1 LKGLSIKLFIFVK
14 NTMAKDLYHYIVKE
28 ALIED
33 GWTIT
38 DDPYFIETEDVDFEV
53 DLGAEKII
61 AAEKAEKKIAVE
73 VKSFVA
79 TSFVYEF
86 HRVLGQWNNYSL
98 NMEDFEPNRK
108 LYLAVPLKIYNDSFH
123 LSFVQK
129 AIKRFK
135 IKLIIFNPETKKI
148 LKWARK

>member
-1 LKGLSIKLFIFVK
+1 
-14 NTMAKDLYHYIVKE
+14 MAKDIYHYIVKE
-28 ALIED
+28 ALIQE

-38 DDPYFIETEDVDFEV
+38 DDPYYIETDDVDFEV

-61 AAEKAEKKIAVE
+61 GAEKEGVKIAVE

-86 HRVLGQWNNYSL
+86 HRVLGQWNNYSINL
-98 NMEDFEPNRK
+98 EDFEPNRK
-108 LYLAVPLKIYNDSFH
+108 LFLAVPLKIYTDSFH

-135 IKLIIFNPETKKI
+135 IKLIIFDAESKKI
-148 LKWARK
+148 VKWNKK

>member
-1 LKGLSIKLFIFVK
+1 
-14 NTMAKDLYHYIVKE
+14 MAKDLYHYIVKE